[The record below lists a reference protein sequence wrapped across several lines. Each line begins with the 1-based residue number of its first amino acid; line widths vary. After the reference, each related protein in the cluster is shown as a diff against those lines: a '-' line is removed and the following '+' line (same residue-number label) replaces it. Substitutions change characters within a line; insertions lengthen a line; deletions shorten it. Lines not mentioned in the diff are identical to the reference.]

1 MSEKKPGAL
10 RGVAARNL
18 CPVCGK
24 ASYSLNGTHP
34 QCALARSDAHD
45 RAERK
50 ATAEVAVKP
59 ERKAWLKS
67 CPKCGQQI
75 PARRAICDCGHSF
88 LAAAFNPA
96 PPDLYESA
104 RSQQNKPR

>member
-10 RGVAARNL
+10 RGVAARSL

-34 QCALARSDAHD
+34 QCALARFDADD

-88 LAAAFNPA
+88 LSAAFDSA
-96 PPDLYESA
+96 PRESSESP
-104 RSQQNKPR
+104 SQQSKPR